1 MLIFDSGPTK
11 WGLVTTPDKGYIG
24 IGKSEYIKVTA
35 QRGKVLP
42 NNILDPFEN
51 EKSPTINFDIQMKS
65 STSTFL

>member
-1 MLIFDSGPTK
+1 MLIFNSGPTK

-51 EKSPTINFDIQMKS
+51 EKSPTINFDNQMKS